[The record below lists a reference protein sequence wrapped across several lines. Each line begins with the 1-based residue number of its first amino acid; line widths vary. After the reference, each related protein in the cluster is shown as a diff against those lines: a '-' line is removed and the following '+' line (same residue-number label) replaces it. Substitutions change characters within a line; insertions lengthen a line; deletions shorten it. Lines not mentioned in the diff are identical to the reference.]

1 MGIAWF
7 HSPSPSTSPNK
18 PKFPQKEEKEGFRLR
33 PDSKTKWVRIFG
45 HEFSFLTELFPNQVF
60 HLCHMSSS
68 ANVAAPLLPGGCCW
82 SQFWPGLFP
91 HLPVTAGARAG
102 QAGTQTTQICSA
114 HSSSYPC
121 LAPPVLSCHIQSW
134 AQSNLCPKFT
144 IVSLRLTF
152 RITD

>member
-1 MGIAWF
+1 MNDKTLMTVEWEELGSIVQVQAPVRINRNF
-7 HSPSPSTSPNK
+7 
-18 PKFPQKEEKEGFRLR
+18 PKKKKKEGFRLR

-45 HEFSFLTELFPNQVF
+45 HEFSFLTEPSPNQVF
-60 HLCHMSSS
+60 HLCPMSSS
-68 ANVAAPLLPGGCCW
+68 ANVAAPVLPGGCCW

-121 LAPPVLSCHIQSW
+121 LAPPVLSCHIQS
-134 AQSNLCPKFT
+134 
-144 IVSLRLTF
+144 
-152 RITD
+152 